1 MGDVELGLDTL
12 NIFLLLFLLGRK
24 SRQNEKRKN
33 ASFRERKRA
42 REREKEKVLVKEE
55 REHVLVFFVCF
66 FVFFS
71 ERFPSRSR
79 ALESSKTTRP

>member
-12 NIFLLLFLLGRK
+12 HIVLLLFFGK
-24 SRQNEKRKN
+24 KISSE
-33 ASFRERKRA
+33 REEEEHVCTERESE

-55 REHVLVFFVCF
+55 REHVLVFVCF
-66 FVFFS
+66 FFFFS

>member
-1 MGDVELGLDTL
+1 VDLGLDTL
-12 NIFLLLFLLGRK
+12 NIFLLFLLGRK

-33 ASFRERKRA
+33 TLFRE
-42 REREKEKVLVKEE
+42 REREKEKGLVKEG
-55 REHVLVFFVCF
+55 REHVLVFFFCF
-66 FVFFS
+66 FFFFS